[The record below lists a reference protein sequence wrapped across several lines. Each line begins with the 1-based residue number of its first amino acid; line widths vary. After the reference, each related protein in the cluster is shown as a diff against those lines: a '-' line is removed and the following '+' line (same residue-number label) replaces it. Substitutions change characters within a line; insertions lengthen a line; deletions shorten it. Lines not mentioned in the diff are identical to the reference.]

1 MTVQPVL
8 TREADPL
15 DHPTAEEVRAACAQF
30 ATGVVAVT
38 ATADG
43 LAFGGTVNSFTSLS
57 LEPPQVIV
65 CLARTST
72 TWSAIERSR
81 AFAVNVLAAEQLDVA
96 RLLASKDPAK
106 MTRIA
111 TRPGTRGLPLIE
123 GALSVFECTLAEA
136 IPSGTHVVLIGRV
149 VRVRSEGAGAPALFF
164 RSRLVA
170 GMPGA
175 ELEAPVPTAAA
186 GRS

>member
-1 MTVQPVL
+1 MTVS
-8 TREADPL
+8 TDPL
-15 DHPTAEEVRAACAQF
+15 EAPTADAFRTACAQF

-38 ATADG
+38 ASADG

-57 LEPPQVIV
+57 LDPPQVIV

-81 AFAVNVLAAEQLDVA
+81 AFAVNVLAADQLAVA

-111 TRPGTRGLPLIE
+111 TRPGVRGLPLIE
-123 GALSVFECTLAEA
+123 GALSSFECTLAEA

-149 VRVRSEGAGAPALFF
+149 LRARSEGAGAPAVFF
-164 RSRLVA
+164 RSQLVA
-170 GMPGA
+170 GMPDVP
-175 ELEAPVPTAAA
+175 APATA